1 MQQDDRTPPRPEEAT
16 AFIAFDASELSLPG
30 GAHWPTRDL
39 DVPRSYTEIAVQ
51 VAVPQAPPSPIGPSA
66 SVAQSSSRLAVAALV
81 SRITGF
87 GWKIALALIIG
98 TGVVNDSFNI
108 ANTLPNMVF
117 ELLLGG
123 VLSSVV
129 IPLLVRSHDDA
140 DGGEAY
146 AQRLITMALVLLALG
161 TACAVAAAP
170 LFTLLYVDSS
180 SPDTSPALTTALGYL
195 VLPQI
200 FFYGL
205 FALFAAIL
213 NAKNVFGPPAWAPV
227 LNNLVVL
234 VTLGVFYLVPGE
246 ISLSPVRMGDPK
258 LLVLGLGVT
267 LGIVGQAVVLIPP
280 LLRSGFRFRW
290 RWGIDP
296 RLKEFGG
303 LAAWI
308 LGYVGVS
315 QIGLVVNTNVLT
327 SGTGGGVTAY
337 TYAWL
342 LFQLPYGV
350 IGVSLLTAFM
360 PRMSRAAADGDTPRL
375 VGDLSYAARL
385 STVLLLPCTAV
396 LAVIGTPIG
405 IAIFTWGKGTL
416 ADADRLGQ
424 TLAISALGLLP
435 YAMVLLQLRVF
446 YAMKDARTP
455 TLIMIVMTA
464 VKIPML
470 FLCQGLLDREHIV
483 LGAMLVNGATY
494 VIGAVVGQVWLWVR
508 LGHLRSRRALRVIL
522 VTTAV
527 SALGAG
533 AAYLAGLV
541 VPASLGASWQAVVRL
556 PLEGLVG
563 AGVSFG
569 LLAVLKVSE
578 FDPISRRIAGLRRA
592 RA

>member
-1 MQQDDRTPPRPEEAT
+1 
-16 AFIAFDASELSLPG
+16 
-30 GAHWPTRDL
+30 
-39 DVPRSYTEIAVQ
+39 
-51 VAVPQAPPSPIGPSA
+51 
-66 SVAQSSSRLAVAALV
+66 
-81 SRITGF
+81 
-87 GWKIALALIIG
+87 
-98 TGVVNDSFNI
+98 
-108 ANTLPNMVF
+108 
-117 ELLLGG
+117 
-123 VLSSVV
+123 
-129 IPLLVRSHDDA
+129 
-140 DGGEAY
+140 
-146 AQRLITMALVLLALG
+146 
-161 TACAVAAAP
+161 
-170 LFTLLYVDSS
+170 
-180 SPDTSPALTTALGYL
+180 
-195 VLPQI
+195 
-200 FFYGL
+200 
-205 FALFAAIL
+205 
-213 NAKNVFGPPAWAPV
+213 V

-267 LGIVGQAVVLIPP
+267 LGIVCQAVVLIPP

-541 VPASLGASWQAVVRL
+541 VPASLGASWQAIVRL

-569 LLAVLKVSE
+569 LLAALKISE